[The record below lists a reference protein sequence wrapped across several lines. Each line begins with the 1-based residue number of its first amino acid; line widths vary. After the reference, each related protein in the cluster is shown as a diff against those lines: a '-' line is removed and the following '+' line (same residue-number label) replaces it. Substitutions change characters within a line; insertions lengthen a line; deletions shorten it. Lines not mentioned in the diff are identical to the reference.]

1 MRFYVCEVLVMNTEK
16 VVKYMFYSLSA
27 VILSMLILSY
37 SIIKLDIAYL
47 WIGDIME
54 FIYKHCFVYMSILY
68 MFILSMH
75 FMYRYRKYKT
85 VENINTYISAR
96 KTLVITSLIALDLN
110 VFTFAFVVYAMYHPE
125 ASLPIPFDPNILFI
139 SCFISIIAWGIS
151 LVMVICSYF
160 IVRRK

>member
-1 MRFYVCEVLVMNTEK
+1 
-16 VVKYMFYSLSA
+16 
-27 VILSMLILSY
+27 
-37 SIIKLDIAYL
+37 
-47 WIGDIME
+47 
-54 FIYKHCFVYMSILY
+54 
-68 MFILSMH
+68 
-75 FMYRYRKYKT
+75 MYRYRKYKT

-96 KTLVITSLIALDLN
+96 KAFVITSLIALDLN

>member
-16 VVKYMFYSLSA
+16 IVKYMFYSLSA
-27 VILSMLILSY
+27 VIFSILILTY
-37 SIIKLDIAYL
+37 STIKQYIAYL
-47 WIGDIME
+47 WIGEILE

-75 FMYRYRKYKT
+75 FMYRYRNYKT
-85 VENINTYISAR
+85 MKNINTYISAR

-125 ASLPIPFDPNILFI
+125 LSLPIPFDPNILFI

>member
-16 VVKYMFYSLSA
+16 IVKYMFYSLSA

-151 LVMVICSYF
+151 LAMVICSYF

>member
-1 MRFYVCEVLVMNTEK
+1 MRFYVCEELVMNTEK
-16 VVKYMFYSLSA
+16 IVKHIFYSLSA
-27 VILSMLILSY
+27 VILSMLILTY

-54 FIYKHCFVYMSILY
+54 FIYKHCFVYISIFY

-75 FMYRYRKYKT
+75 FMYRYQKYKT
-85 VENINTYISAR
+85 MENINTYISAR
-96 KTLVITSLIALDLN
+96 KILVITSLIALDLN

-125 ASLPIPFDPNILFI
+125 FSLPIPFDPDILFI
-139 SCFISIIAWGIS
+139 SCFVSIIAWGIS
-151 LVMVICSYF
+151 LVTVICSYF

>member
-1 MRFYVCEVLVMNTEK
+1 MNTEEI
-16 VVKYMFYSLSA
+16 VKYMFYSLSA
-27 VILSMLILSY
+27 VIFSILILTY
-37 SIIKLDIAYL
+37 SIIKQYIACL
-47 WIGDIME
+47 WIGDILE

-125 ASLPIPFDPNILFI
+125 LSLPIPFDPNILFI

>member
-1 MRFYVCEVLVMNTEK
+1 MNTEK
-16 VVKYMFYSLSA
+16 IVKYMFYSLSA
-27 VILSMLILSY
+27 VIFSILILTY
-37 SIIKLDIAYL
+37 STIKQYIACL
-47 WIGDIME
+47 WIGDILE

-75 FMYRYRKYKT
+75 FMYRYRNYKT
-85 VENINTYISAR
+85 MENINTYISAR

-125 ASLPIPFDPNILFI
+125 LSLPIPFDPNILFI
-139 SCFISIIAWGIS
+139 SCFISIIVWGIS
-151 LVMVICSYF
+151 LVMVICGYF

>member
-1 MRFYVCEVLVMNTEK
+1 MNTEK
-16 VVKYMFYSLSA
+16 IVKYIFYSLSA
-27 VILSMLILSY
+27 VIIVAIILSIIVLVTGHAL
-37 SIIKLDIAYL
+37 SISGSSLNYIVYILIFYL
-47 WIGDIME
+47 SVSLVH
-54 FIYKHCFVYMSILY
+54 FI
-68 MFILSMH
+68 
-75 FMYRYRKYKT
+75 YRYRKYKT
-85 VENINTYISAR
+85 MENINTYISAR
-96 KTLVITSLIALDLN
+96 KTLAITSLIALDLN

>member
-1 MRFYVCEVLVMNTEK
+1 MNTEK
-16 VVKYMFYSLSA
+16 IVKYMFYSLSA
-27 VILSMLILSY
+27 VIFSMLILTY

-75 FMYRYRKYKT
+75 FMYRYQKYKT
-85 VENINTYISAR
+85 MENINTYISAR
-96 KTLVITSLIALDLN
+96 KILVITSLIALDLN

-125 ASLPIPFDPNILFI
+125 FSLPIPFDPDILFI

-151 LVMVICSYF
+151 LVTVICSYF

>member
-1 MRFYVCEVLVMNTEK
+1 MNTEK
-16 VVKYMFYSLSA
+16 IVKHIFYSLSA

-47 WIGDIME
+47 WIGYIME
-54 FIYKHCFVYMSILY
+54 FIYKHCFVYISIFY

-85 VENINTYISAR
+85 MENINTYISAR

-125 ASLPIPFDPNILFI
+125 LSLPIPFDPDIQFI
-139 SCFISIIAWGIS
+139 SCFISIIVWGIS

>member
-1 MRFYVCEVLVMNTEK
+1 MNTEK
-16 VVKYMFYSLSA
+16 IVKYMFYSLSA
-27 VILSMLILSY
+27 VIWSTLILTY
-37 SIIKLDIAYL
+37 SIIELDIAYL
-47 WIGDIME
+47 WIGDILE
-54 FIYKHCFVYMSILY
+54 FIYKHCFVYISIFY

-85 VENINTYISAR
+85 MENINTYISAR

-110 VFTFAFVVYAMYHPE
+110 VFTLAFVVYAMYHPE

-151 LVMVICSYF
+151 LVTVICSYV

>member
-1 MRFYVCEVLVMNTEK
+1 MNTEK

-47 WIGDIME
+47 WIGEIME
-54 FIYKHCFVYMSILY
+54 FIYKHCFVYISIFY

-96 KTLVITSLIALDLN
+96 KAFVITSLIALELN
-110 VFTFAFVVYAMYHPE
+110 VFTLAFVLYAFCHPE
-125 ASLPIPFDPNILFI
+125 FSLPIPFDPDILFI

>member
-1 MRFYVCEVLVMNTEK
+1 MNTEK
-16 VVKYMFYSLSA
+16 IVKHIFYSLSA

-47 WIGDIME
+47 WIGYIME
-54 FIYKHCFVYMSILY
+54 FIYKHCFVYISIFY

-75 FMYRYRKYKT
+75 FMYRYQKYKT
-85 VENINTYISAR
+85 MENINTYISAR

-125 ASLPIPFDPNILFI
+125 LSLPIPFDPDILFI
-139 SCFISIIAWGIS
+139 SCFISIIVWGIS

>member
-1 MRFYVCEVLVMNTEK
+1 MNTEK
-16 VVKYMFYSLSA
+16 IVKHIFYSLSA
-27 VILSMLILSY
+27 VILSMLILTY

-47 WIGDIME
+47 WIGDILE

>member
-1 MRFYVCEVLVMNTEK
+1 MRFYVYEVLVMNTEK
-16 VVKYMFYSLSA
+16 IVKYMFYSLSA
-27 VILSMLILSY
+27 VIFSILILTY
-37 SIIKLDIAYL
+37 SIIKLRIAYL
-47 WIGDIME
+47 LIGDILE
-54 FIYKHCFVYMSILY
+54 FIYKYCFVYISIFY

-75 FMYRYRKYKT
+75 FIYRYRKYKT
-85 VENINTYISAR
+85 MENINTYISAR

-160 IVRRK
+160 IAGRK

>member
-1 MRFYVCEVLVMNTEK
+1 MNTEK
-16 VVKYMFYSLSA
+16 IVKHIFYSLSA

-54 FIYKHCFVYMSILY
+54 FIYKHCFVYISIFY

-75 FMYRYRKYKT
+75 FMYRYQKYKT
-85 VENINTYISAR
+85 IENINTYISAR
-96 KTLVITSLIALDLN
+96 KILVITSLIALELN
-110 VFTFAFVVYAMYHPE
+110 VFTLAFVLYAFCHPE

-151 LVMVICSYF
+151 LVTVICSYF

>member
-1 MRFYVCEVLVMNTEK
+1 MNTEK
-16 VVKYMFYSLSA
+16 IVKHIFYSLSA

-37 SIIKLDIAYL
+37 SIIKQYIACL
-47 WIGDIME
+47 WIVDILE

-85 VENINTYISAR
+85 MENINTYISAR

-125 ASLPIPFDPNILFI
+125 LSLPIPFDPDILFI

>member
-1 MRFYVCEVLVMNTEK
+1 
-16 VVKYMFYSLSA
+16 MFYSLSA
-27 VILSMLILSY
+27 VIFSILILTY
-37 SIIKLDIAYL
+37 STIKQYIACL
-47 WIGDIME
+47 WIGDILE

-75 FMYRYRKYKT
+75 FMYRYRNYKT
-85 VENINTYISAR
+85 MENINTYISAR

-125 ASLPIPFDPNILFI
+125 LSLPIPFDPNILFI

-151 LVMVICSYF
+151 LVMVICGYF

>member
-1 MRFYVCEVLVMNTEK
+1 MNTEK
-16 VVKYMFYSLSA
+16 IVKYIFYSLSA

>member
-16 VVKYMFYSLSA
+16 IVKYMFYSLSA
-27 VILSMLILSY
+27 VIFSILILTY
-37 SIIKLDIAYL
+37 SIIKLRIAYL
-47 WIGDIME
+47 LIGDILE
-54 FIYKHCFVYMSILY
+54 FIYKHCFVYISIFY

-85 VENINTYISAR
+85 MENINTYISAR
-96 KTLVITSLIALDLN
+96 KTLVITSLIVLDLN

-125 ASLPIPFDPNILFI
+125 FSLPIPFDPDILFI

-151 LVMVICSYF
+151 LVTVICSYF